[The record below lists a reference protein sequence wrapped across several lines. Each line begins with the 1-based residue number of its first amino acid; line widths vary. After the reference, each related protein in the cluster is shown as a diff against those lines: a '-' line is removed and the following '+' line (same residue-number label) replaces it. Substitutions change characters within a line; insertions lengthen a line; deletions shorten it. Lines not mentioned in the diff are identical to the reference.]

1 MFRYGASV
9 AMVAAVLAG
18 CSSGRDEAAAR
29 QTDGAVATG
38 AAQRPQAAADSQV
51 LLILGTSLTAG
62 LGLPPELAYP
72 ALLQRR
78 LDSLGLRY
86 EVVNAGVSGETSA
99 GARRRAE
106 WLFRRKP
113 DVLVVETGANDG
125 LRGQAVDSL
134 GANLAAI
141 IAAARAANPS
151 VRILL
156 AGMEAPRNW
165 GRSYATRFREVYT
178 QVGEAEDV
186 AVSPF
191 LLEGVAA
198 EPSLN
203 QADGIHP
210 NAAGHRRALEN
221 LWPSLEPL
229 LR

>member
-1 MFRYGASV
+1 MFRYGASI

-18 CSSGRDEAAAR
+18 CSSGGDEAASR
-29 QTDGAVATG
+29 QPDRTVASGAVP
-38 AAQRPQAAADSQV
+38 RPYAADSQV
-51 LLILGTSLTAG
+51 LLVLGTSLTAG

-78 LDSLGLRY
+78 LDSLRLRY

-134 GANLAAI
+134 RANLVAI
-141 IAAARAANPS
+141 ITAARAANPS

-165 GRSYATRFREVYT
+165 GRSYATRFRAVYT
-178 QVGEAEDV
+178 EVGETEGV
-186 AVSPF
+186 TVSPF

-203 QADGIHP
+203 LADGIHP

>member
-9 AMVAAVLAG
+9 AMVATVLAG
-18 CSSGRDEAAAR
+18 CGGDDGAAAR
-29 QTDGAVATG
+29 RPDREVADGAPS
-38 AAQRPQAAADSQV
+38 RPQAAAQTQV
-51 LLILGTSLTAG
+51 LVVLGTSLTAG
-62 LGLPPELAYP
+62 LGLPPEQAYP

-125 LRGQAVDSL
+125 LRGQATDSL
-134 GANLAAI
+134 RANLVAI

-165 GRSYATRFREVYT
+165 GRPYASRFQAVYPE
-178 QVGEAEDV
+178 VGEAEDV

-191 LLEGVAA
+191 LLDGVAA
-198 EPSLN
+198 VPALN
-203 QADGIHP
+203 LADGIHP

>member
-18 CSSGRDEAAAR
+18 CGSGGDGAASR
-29 QTDGAVATG
+29 QPDGAVAS
-38 AAQRPQAAADSQV
+38 AAVPRPQASADARV
-51 LLILGTSLTAG
+51 LVVLGTSLTAG
-62 LGLPPELAYP
+62 LGVPPELAYP

-99 GARRRAE
+99 GARRRTE

-134 GANLAAI
+134 RANLVAI

-178 QVGEAEDV
+178 QVGAAEGV
-186 AVSPF
+186 TVSPF

-198 EPSLN
+198 RPSLN
-203 QADGIHP
+203 LADGIHP

>member
-9 AMVAAVLAG
+9 ALVAAALAG
-18 CSSGRDEAAAR
+18 CGSGGERAAAR
-29 QTDGAVATG
+29 GPDGVVAAGAVQQPRT
-38 AAQRPQAAADSQV
+38 AADAGV
-51 LLILGTSLTAG
+51 LLVLGTSLTAG
-62 LGLPPELAYP
+62 LGLAPELAYP

-78 LDSLGLRY
+78 LDSLGFRY

-106 WLFRRKP
+106 WLFRRTP

-134 GANLAAI
+134 RANLVAI

-165 GRSYATRFREVYT
+165 GRAYAMRFRSVYPEVA
-178 QVGEAEDV
+178 QAEGVV
-186 AVSPF
+186 ASPF

-221 LWPSLEPL
+221 LWPALEPL